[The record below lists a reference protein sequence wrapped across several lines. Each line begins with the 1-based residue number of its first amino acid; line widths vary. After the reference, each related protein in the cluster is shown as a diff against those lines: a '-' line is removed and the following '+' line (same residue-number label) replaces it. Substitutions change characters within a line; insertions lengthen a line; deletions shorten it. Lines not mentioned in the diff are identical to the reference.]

1 MLFNSLEFWIFLPI
15 VWVLYFSIP
24 QKLRWIWLLLASY
37 FFYGFWKIEFAGL
50 MLFTSLLDWF
60 CARQVFASDKKSVKL
75 TWMWSA
81 IIIDIGLLFLFK
93 YFDFALGYSPLAK
106 SMYHNSATAWII
118 ELGKYTI
125 PAGISFYTFQS
136 ISYVVDVY
144 RGEEIPEKNPL
155 KFMLF
160 VSFFPQLVA
169 GPIERFGKLH
179 GQLFAKYNPKLA
191 DLRSGFQIMLY
202 GMFLK
207 VAVADN
213 LAGVVDQYYSNHQNY
228 SQWSSWIAT
237 FMFTVQVYYDFY
249 GYSLLAQGSAKLFGI
264 DLMDNFNKPFLAGSM
279 PEFWHRWHISL
290 STWFRDYIF
299 VPVGGNRSGKWR
311 LAFAALLVFFT
322 SGLWHGA
329 NSTMIYFGISH
340 GLLYLLDRF
349 VVGRR
354 GSDSSF
360 WMVFRRLKTVFF
372 FWMTL
377 VFFRSIN
384 IKQSGEIYKILFA
397 GNSIDSNAS
406 GSMVPVLGSGD
417 VGAAGTA
424 GAALLN
430 LNVPVHVTLFLV
442 VAVILDHFVVMVRV
456 DSWISNKPWW
466 TRWFFYVFFI
476 IAVLFWGGAVNHP
489 FVYFQF

>member
-1 MLFNSLEFWIFLPI
+1 
-15 VWVLYFSIP
+15 
-24 QKLRWIWLLLASY
+24 LLASY